1 MNSGLKCIC
10 TLNAGL
16 RMLIE
21 NIDQLFPETLLKQL
35 FPAER
40 ADAFFEALYGDA
52 SEGAYDIAFSF
63 QGLKKDALEFR
74 FDLHRRPGKCL
85 VCNLTYGLPQVFSR
99 HPIINLKELVRSI
112 ENRLAGKATSSHW
125 EVGETREISRDLHV
139 VPLTIFIDQTDE
151 QPPD

>member
-1 MNSGLKCIC
+1 
-10 TLNAGL
+10 
-16 RMLIE
+16 MLIE

-85 VCNLTYGLPQVFSR
+85 ACNLTYGLPQVFLR
-99 HPIINLKELVRSI
+99 HPIIDIGGLVRDI
-112 ENRLAGKATSSHW
+112 ENRLAGKATCSRW
-125 EVGETREISRDLHV
+125 ELGETREISSDLHV

>member
-1 MNSGLKCIC
+1 MS
-10 TLNAGL
+10 
-16 RMLIE
+16 IE

-40 ADAFFEALYGDA
+40 ADAFFEALYGDT

-63 QGLKKDALEFR
+63 QGLKENALEFR

-85 VCNLTYGLPQVFSR
+85 VCNLTYGLPPVFLR
-99 HPIINLKELVRSI
+99 HPIINIEKLVRSI
-112 ENRLAGKATSSHW
+112 ENRLAGKVTSSRW
-125 EVGETREISRDLHV
+125 EVGETREISSDLHV